1 MFNAI
6 LFLFLAL
13 IFSAF
18 FSAMEI
24 AFLASN
30 RLKIEVDKTKGTLLS
45 KLQTIF
51 YRNESKI
58 IAFILLGNNVS
69 LVVYGISAAKLLG
82 PVLTGWGIE
91 SEAGLLL
98 LQTLLSTILVLV
110 AAEFIPKSLV
120 QYNPNRFLKIGTFP
134 LFILYLVLFVPTHI
148 VLAISWIVLKAF
160 GYDQKTNQKVFSKVD
175 LEHFVDDISE
185 RIDSEEV
192 SSEDMNLLKNAL
204 DFSNVKARD
213 CMIPR
218 TEIIAVDIDDSLDT
232 VMQLFI
238 AKGLSKVIIYRD
250 SIDNIIGYVH
260 SYDLFKS
267 PQSIKQILLPIH
279 FVPSVTT
286 GEELLSK
293 FTEQSGNIAIVSDE
307 YGGTA
312 GMVTL
317 EDVIEEIFG
326 EIEDEHDKDNLVE
339 EKVSETHFRF
349 SARTEIDYLNEQYQL
364 DIPESEEYETLGG
377 LILFKL
383 ANIPEK
389 NSRLKMD
396 GFSFVVDEVTD
407 RRIEI
412 VSVYLK
418 Q

>member
-6 LFLFLAL
+6 CFLFVAL
-13 IFSAF
+13 VFSAF

-30 RLKIEVDKTKGTLLS
+30 RLKIEVDKSKGTLLS
-45 KLQTIF
+45 KIQSIF

-69 LVVYGISAAKLLG
+69 LVVYGISAAKILG
-82 PVLTGWGIE
+82 PVLYGLGIT

-98 LQTLLSTILVLV
+98 LQTLLSTILVLI

-120 QYNPNRFLKIGTFP
+120 QFNPNRFLKIGTFP
-134 LFILYLVLFVPTHI
+134 LFILYILLFIPTHVI
-148 VLAISWIVLKAF
+148 LAISWVVLKAF

-175 LEHFVDDISE
+175 LEHFVEDISE
-185 RIDSEEV
+185 RIDSEEI
-192 SSEDMNLLKNAL
+192 STEDMNLLKNAL
-204 DFSNVKARD
+204 DFSNVKAR
-213 CMIPR
+213 
-218 TEIIAVDIDDSLDT
+218 TEIIAVDINDSLKT

-267 PQSIKQILLPIH
+267 PESIKQILLPIH

-286 GEELLSK
+286 GEELLAK

-326 EIEDEHDKDNLVE
+326 EIEDEHDKDDLIE
-339 EKVSETHFRF
+339 EKISDKHFRF
-349 SARTEIDYLNEQYQL
+349 SARVEIDYINEQYSL
-364 DIPESEEYETLGG
+364 NIPESEEYETLGG
-377 LILFKL
+377 LILFEL

-389 NSRLKMD
+389 NSKLKMG
-396 GFSFVVDEVTD
+396 GFAFVVEDVTD

-418 Q
+418 S

>member
-1 MFNAI
+1 MFNAFF
-6 LFLFLAL
+6 FLFIAL
-13 IFSAF
+13 VFSAF

-134 LFILYLVLFVPTHI
+134 LFVLYLILFVPTHI
-148 VLAISWIVLKAF
+148 ILAISWVVLKAF

-185 RIDSEEV
+185 RMDSEEV

-218 TEIIAVDIDDSLDT
+218 TEIIAVDIDDSLET

-339 EKVSETHFRF
+339 EKLSETHFRF
-349 SARTEIDYLNEQYQL
+349 SARVEIDYLNEQYQL
-364 DIPESEEYETLGG
+364 NIPESEDYETLGG
-377 LILFKL
+377 LILFEL

-389 NSRLKMD
+389 NSKLKMD
-396 GFSFVVDEVTD
+396 GFSFVVEEVTD

-412 VSVYLK
+412 VSVYIK
-418 Q
+418 S

>member
-6 LFLFLAL
+6 FFLFLAL

-58 IAFILLGNNVS
+58 IAFILLGNNAS

-82 PVLTGWGIE
+82 PVLMGWGIE

-134 LFILYLVLFVPTHI
+134 LFILYLILFVPTHI

-326 EIEDEHDKDNLVE
+326 EIEDEHDRDNLVE

-364 DIPESEEYETLGG
+364 NIPESEEYETLGG
-377 LILFKL
+377 LILFEL

-396 GFSFVVDEVTD
+396 GFSFVVEEVTD

>member
-6 LFLFLAL
+6 CFLFVAL
-13 IFSAF
+13 VFSAF

-30 RLKIEVDKTKGTLLS
+30 RLKIEVDKSKGTLLS
-45 KLQTIF
+45 KIQAIF

-69 LVVYGISAAKLLG
+69 LVVYGISAAQILD
-82 PVLTGWGIE
+82 PVLYGWGIT

-98 LQTLLSTILVLV
+98 LQTLLSTILVLI

-134 LFILYLVLFVPTHI
+134 LFTLYILLFIPTHVI
-148 VLAISWIVLKAF
+148 LAISWIVLKAF

-175 LEHFVDDISE
+175 LEHFVEDISE
-185 RIDSEEV
+185 RIDSEEI
-192 SSEDMNLLKNAL
+192 STEDMNLLKNAL

-218 TEIIAVDIDDSLDT
+218 TEIIAVDINDSLKT

-267 PQSIKQILLPIH
+267 PKSIKQILLPIH

-286 GEELLSK
+286 GEELLAK

-326 EIEDEHDKDNLVE
+326 EIEDEHDKDDLIE
-339 EKVSETHFRF
+339 QKISDKHFRF
-349 SARTEIDYLNEQYQL
+349 SARVEIDYINEQYSL
-364 DIPESEEYETLGG
+364 NIPESEEYETLGG
-377 LILFKL
+377 LILFEL

-389 NSRLKMD
+389 NSKLKMG
-396 GFSFVVDEVTD
+396 GFAFVVEDVTD

-418 Q
+418 T

>member
-6 LFLFLAL
+6 FFLFLAL

-58 IAFILLGNNVS
+58 IAFILLGNNAS

-82 PVLTGWGIE
+82 PVLMGWGIE

-134 LFILYLVLFVPTHI
+134 LFILYVILFVPTHI

-326 EIEDEHDKDNLVE
+326 EIEDEHDRDNLVE

-364 DIPESEEYETLGG
+364 NIPESEEYETLGG
-377 LILFKL
+377 LILFEL

-396 GFSFVVDEVTD
+396 GFSFVVEEVTD

>member
-1 MFNAI
+1 
-6 LFLFLAL
+6 
-13 IFSAF
+13 
-18 FSAMEI
+18 MEI

-134 LFILYLVLFVPTHI
+134 LFILYLILFVPTHI

-232 VMQLFI
+232 VMQL
-238 AKGLSKVIIYRD
+238 LLQKVYPR
-250 SIDNIIGYVH
+250 
-260 SYDLFKS
+260 
-267 PQSIKQILLPIH
+267 
-279 FVPSVTT
+279 
-286 GEELLSK
+286 
-293 FTEQSGNIAIVSDE
+293 
-307 YGGTA
+307 
-312 GMVTL
+312 
-317 EDVIEEIFG
+317 
-326 EIEDEHDKDNLVE
+326 
-339 EKVSETHFRF
+339 
-349 SARTEIDYLNEQYQL
+349 
-364 DIPESEEYETLGG
+364 
-377 LILFKL
+377 
-383 ANIPEK
+383 
-389 NSRLKMD
+389 
-396 GFSFVVDEVTD
+396 
-407 RRIEI
+407 
-412 VSVYLK
+412 
-418 Q
+418 

>member
-1 MFNAI
+1 
-6 LFLFLAL
+6 
-13 IFSAF
+13 
-18 FSAMEI
+18 MEI

-51 YRNESKI
+51 YRNESKV

-82 PVLTGWGIE
+82 PVLVGWGIE

-98 LQTLLSTILVLV
+98 LQTLFSTILVLF

-134 LFILYLVLFVPTHI
+134 LFILYIILFIPTHI
-148 VLAISWIVLKAF
+148 ILAISWVVLKAF
-160 GYDQKTNQKVFSKVD
+160 GYDQKTNQKVFSKID

-185 RIDSEEV
+185 RMDSEEV

-218 TEIIAVDIDDSLDT
+218 TEIIAVDIDDSLET

-279 FVPSVTT
+279 YVPSVTT

-339 EKVSETHFRF
+339 EMLSETHFRF
-349 SARTEIDYLNEQYQL
+349 SARVEIDYLNEHYQL
-364 DIPESEEYETLGG
+364 NIPESEDYETLGG
-377 LILFKL
+377 LILFEL

-389 NSRLKMD
+389 NSKLKMD
-396 GFSFVVDEVTD
+396 GFSFVVEEVTD

-418 Q
+418 S

>member
-1 MFNAI
+1 MFNAVC
-6 LFLFLAL
+6 FLFIAL

-30 RLKIEVDKTKGTLLS
+30 RLKIEVDKSKGTIIS
-45 KLQTIF
+45 KLQAIF

-58 IAFILLGNNVS
+58 IAFILLGNNIS

-82 PVLTGWGIE
+82 PILTNWGIE
-91 SEAGLLL
+91 SNAGLLL
-98 LQTLLSTILVLV
+98 LQTLISTLLVLV

-120 QYNPNRFLKIGTFP
+120 QYNPNRFLKIGSFP
-134 LFILYLVLFVPTHI
+134 LFILYIVLYIPTHVI
-148 VLAISWIVLKAF
+148 LAISWVILKTF
-160 GYDQKTNQKVFSKVD
+160 GYDQKVNQKVFSKVD
-175 LEHFVDDISE
+175 LEHFVDDLSE
-185 RIDSEEV
+185 RMDGEEV

-218 TEIIAVDIDDSLDT
+218 TDIIAVDIDDSLET

-238 AKGLSKVIIYRD
+238 AKGLSKVIIYRN

-267 PQSIKQILLPIH
+267 PNSIKQILLPIH

-312 GMVTL
+312 GLVTL

-326 EIEDEHDKDNLVE
+326 EIEDEHDRDDSIE
-339 EKVSETHFRF
+339 ERISDTHFRF
-349 SARTEIDYLNEQYQL
+349 SARVEIDYINEVYRLN
-364 DIPESEEYETLGG
+364 IPESDAYETLGG
-377 LILFKL
+377 FILNEM

-389 NSRLKMD
+389 NARLDID
-396 GFSFVVDEVTD
+396 GFRFIVEEVTD
-407 RRIEI
+407 RRIETII
-412 VSVYLK
+412 VLLRK
-418 Q
+418 

>member
-1 MFNAI
+1 M
-6 LFLFLAL
+6 
-13 IFSAF
+13 
-18 FSAMEI
+18 
-24 AFLASN
+24 ASN
-30 RLKIEVDKTKGTLLS
+30 RLKIEVDKTKGTILS

-51 YRNESKI
+51 YRNESKV

-82 PVLTGWGIE
+82 PILVGWGIE

-98 LQTLLSTILVLV
+98 LQTLFSTILVLF

-134 LFILYLVLFVPTHI
+134 LFILYILLFIPTHI
-148 VLAISWIVLKAF
+148 ILAISWVVLKAF
-160 GYDQKTNQKVFSKVD
+160 GYDQKTNQKVFSKID

-185 RIDSEEV
+185 RMDSEEV

-218 TEIIAVDIDDSLDT
+218 TEIIAVDIDDSLET

-339 EKVSETHFRF
+339 EKLSETHFRF
-349 SARTEIDYLNEQYQL
+349 SARVEIDYLNEQYQL
-364 DIPESEEYETLGG
+364 NIPESEDYETLGG
-377 LILFKL
+377 LILFEL

-389 NSRLKMD
+389 NSKLKMD
-396 GFSFVVDEVTD
+396 GFSFVVEEVTD

-418 Q
+418 S

>member
-1 MFNAI
+1 MFNAFF
-6 LFLFLAL
+6 FLFIAL
-13 IFSAF
+13 VFSAF

-134 LFILYLVLFVPTHI
+134 LFVLYLILFVPTHI
-148 VLAISWIVLKAF
+148 ILAISWVVLKAF

-185 RIDSEEV
+185 RMDSAEV

-218 TEIIAVDIDDSLDT
+218 TEIIAVDIDDSLET

-339 EKVSETHFRF
+339 EKLSETHFRF
-349 SARTEIDYLNEQYQL
+349 SARVEIDYLNEQYQL
-364 DIPESEEYETLGG
+364 NIPESEDYETLGG
-377 LILFKL
+377 LILFEL

-389 NSRLKMD
+389 NSKLKMD
-396 GFSFVVDEVTD
+396 GFSFVVEEVTD

-412 VSVYLK
+412 VSVYIK
-418 Q
+418 S

>member
-6 LFLFLAL
+6 FFLFIAL
-13 IFSAF
+13 VFSAF

-51 YRNESKI
+51 YLNESKI

-69 LVVYGISAAKLLG
+69 LVVYGISAAKLLA
-82 PVLTGWGIE
+82 PILLGWGIE

-98 LQTLLSTILVLV
+98 LQTLFSTILVLV

-134 LFILYLVLFVPTHI
+134 LFILYIILFIPTHI
-148 VLAISWIVLKAF
+148 ILAISWIVLKAF

-185 RIDSEEV
+185 RMDSEEV

-218 TEIIAVDIDDSLDT
+218 TEIIAVDIDDSLET

-267 PQSIKQILLPIH
+267 PLSIKQILLPIH

-339 EKVSETHFRF
+339 EKLSETHFRF
-349 SARTEIDYLNEQYQL
+349 SARVEIDYLNEQYQL
-364 DIPESEEYETLGG
+364 NIPESEDYETLGG
-377 LILFKL
+377 LILFEL

-389 NSRLKMD
+389 NSKLKMD
-396 GFSFVVDEVTD
+396 GFSFVVEEVTD

-412 VSVYLK
+412 VSLYLK
-418 Q
+418 S

>member
-6 LFLFLAL
+6 FFLFVAL
-13 IFSAF
+13 VFSAF

-30 RLKIEVDKTKGTLLS
+30 RLKIEVDKSKGTLPS

-69 LVVYGISAAKLLG
+69 LVVYGISAAKLLD

-134 LFILYLVLFVPTHI
+134 LFILYLILFVPTHI
-148 VLAISWIVLKAF
+148 ILAISWAVLKAF

-185 RIDSEEV
+185 RMDSEEV

-218 TEIIAVDIDDSLDT
+218 TEIIAVDINDSLDT

-326 EIEDEHDKDNLVE
+326 EIEDEHDKDDLVE

-349 SARTEIDYLNEQYQL
+349 SARVEIDYLNEQYQL
-364 DIPESEEYETLGG
+364 NIPESEDYETLGG
-377 LILFKL
+377 LILFEL

-389 NSRLKMD
+389 NSKLKMD
-396 GFSFVVDEVTD
+396 GFSFVVEEVTD

-418 Q
+418 S

>member
-1 MFNAI
+1 MFNAVC
-6 LFLFLAL
+6 FLFIAL

-30 RLKIEVDKTKGTLLS
+30 RLKIEVDKSKGTIIS
-45 KLQTIF
+45 KLQAIF

-58 IAFILLGNNVS
+58 IAFILLGNNIS

-82 PVLTGWGIE
+82 PILTNWGIE
-91 SEAGLLL
+91 SNAGLLL
-98 LQTLLSTILVLV
+98 LQTLLSTLLVLV
-110 AAEFIPKSLV
+110 TAEFIPKSLV
-120 QYNPNRFLKIGTFP
+120 QYNPNRFLKIGSFP
-134 LFILYLVLFVPTHI
+134 LFVLYIVLYIPTHVI
-148 VLAISWIVLKAF
+148 LAISWVILKTF
-160 GYDQKTNQKVFSKVD
+160 GYDQKVNQKVFSKVD
-175 LEHFVDDISE
+175 LEHFVDDLSE
-185 RIDSEEV
+185 RMDGEEV

-218 TEIIAVDIDDSLDT
+218 TDIIAVDIDDSLET

-267 PQSIKQILLPIH
+267 PNSIKQILLPIH

-312 GMVTL
+312 GLVTL

-326 EIEDEHDKDNLVE
+326 EIEDEHDRDDSIE
-339 EKVSETHFRF
+339 ERISDTHFRF
-349 SARTEIDYLNEQYQL
+349 SARVEIDYINEVYRLN
-364 DIPESEEYETLGG
+364 IPESDAYETLGG
-377 LILFKL
+377 FILNEI

-389 NSRLKMD
+389 NARLDID
-396 GFSFVVDEVTD
+396 GFRFIVEEVTD
-407 RRIEI
+407 RRIETII
-412 VSVYLK
+412 VLLRK
-418 Q
+418 

>member
-6 LFLFLAL
+6 FFLFLAL

-58 IAFILLGNNVS
+58 IAFILLGNNAS

-82 PVLTGWGIE
+82 PVLMGWGIE
-91 SEAGLLL
+91 SEGVLLL
-98 LQTLLSTILVLV
+98 LQTLLSTVLVLV

-134 LFILYLVLFVPTHI
+134 LFILYLILFIPTHI

-326 EIEDEHDKDNLVE
+326 EIEDEYDRDNLVE

-364 DIPESEEYETLGG
+364 NIPESEEYETLGG
-377 LILFKL
+377 LILFEL

-396 GFSFVVDEVTD
+396 GFSFVVEEVTD

>member
-1 MFNAI
+1 
-6 LFLFLAL
+6 
-13 IFSAF
+13 
-18 FSAMEI
+18 
-24 AFLASN
+24 
-30 RLKIEVDKTKGTLLS
+30 
-45 KLQTIF
+45 
-51 YRNESKI
+51 
-58 IAFILLGNNVS
+58 
-69 LVVYGISAAKLLG
+69 
-82 PVLTGWGIE
+82 
-91 SEAGLLL
+91 
-98 LQTLLSTILVLV
+98 
-110 AAEFIPKSLV
+110 
-120 QYNPNRFLKIGTFP
+120 
-134 LFILYLVLFVPTHI
+134 
-148 VLAISWIVLKAF
+148 
-160 GYDQKTNQKVFSKVD
+160 
-175 LEHFVDDISE
+175 
-185 RIDSEEV
+185 
-192 SSEDMNLLKNAL
+192 MNLLKNAL

-218 TEIIAVDIDDSLDT
+218 TEIIAVDINDSLKT

-267 PQSIKQILLPIH
+267 PKSIKQILLPIH

-286 GEELLSK
+286 GEELLAK

-326 EIEDEHDKDNLVE
+326 EIEDEHDKDDLIE
-339 EKVSETHFRF
+339 QKISDKHFRF
-349 SARTEIDYLNEQYQL
+349 SARVEIDYINEQYSL
-364 DIPESEEYETLGG
+364 NIPESEEYETLGG
-377 LILFKL
+377 LILFEL

-389 NSRLKMD
+389 NSKLKMG
-396 GFSFVVDEVTD
+396 GFAFVVEDVTD

-418 Q
+418 T

>member
-6 LFLFLAL
+6 FFLFIAL

-51 YRNESKI
+51 YLNESKI

-69 LVVYGISAAKLLG
+69 LVVYGISAAKLLA
-82 PVLTGWGIE
+82 PILLGWGIE

-98 LQTLLSTILVLV
+98 LQTLFSTILVLV

-134 LFILYLVLFVPTHI
+134 LFILYIILFIPTHI
-148 VLAISWIVLKAF
+148 ILAISWIVLKAF

-185 RIDSEEV
+185 RMDSEEV

-218 TEIIAVDIDDSLDT
+218 TEIIAVDIDDSLET

-267 PQSIKQILLPIH
+267 PLSIKQILLPIH

-339 EKVSETHFRF
+339 EKLSETHFRF
-349 SARTEIDYLNEQYQL
+349 SARVEIDYLNEQYQL
-364 DIPESEEYETLGG
+364 NIPESEDYETLGG
-377 LILFKL
+377 LILFEL

-389 NSRLKMD
+389 NSKLKMD
-396 GFSFVVDEVTD
+396 GFSFVVEEVTD

-412 VSVYLK
+412 VSLYLK
-418 Q
+418 S

>member
-6 LFLFLAL
+6 CFLFVAL
-13 IFSAF
+13 VFSAF

-30 RLKIEVDKTKGTLLS
+30 RLKIEVDKSKGTLLS
-45 KLQTIF
+45 KIQSIF

-69 LVVYGISAAKLLG
+69 LVVYGISAAKILD
-82 PVLTGWGIE
+82 PVLYGLGIT

-98 LQTLLSTILVLV
+98 LQTLLSTILVLI

-134 LFILYLVLFVPTHI
+134 LFILYILLFIPTHVI
-148 VLAISWIVLKAF
+148 LAISWIVLKAF

-175 LEHFVDDISE
+175 LEHFVEDISE
-185 RIDSEEV
+185 RIDSEEI
-192 SSEDMNLLKNAL
+192 STEDMNLLKNAL

-218 TEIIAVDIDDSLDT
+218 TEIIAVDINDSLKT

-267 PQSIKQILLPIH
+267 PESIKQILLPIH

-286 GEELLSK
+286 GEELLAK

-326 EIEDEHDKDNLVE
+326 EIEDEHDKDDLIE
-339 EKVSETHFRF
+339 EKISDKHFRF
-349 SARTEIDYLNEQYQL
+349 SARVEIDYINEQYSL
-364 DIPESEEYETLGG
+364 NIPESEEYETLGG
-377 LILFKL
+377 LILFEL

-389 NSRLKMD
+389 NSKLKMD
-396 GFSFVVDEVTD
+396 GFAFVVEDVTD

-418 Q
+418 S

>member
-6 LFLFLAL
+6 CFLFVAL
-13 IFSAF
+13 VFSAF

-30 RLKIEVDKTKGTLLS
+30 RLKIEVDKSKGTLLS
-45 KLQTIF
+45 KIQSIF

-69 LVVYGISAAKLLG
+69 LVVYGISAAKILD
-82 PVLTGWGIE
+82 PVLYGLGIT

-98 LQTLLSTILVLV
+98 LQTLLSTILVLI

-120 QYNPNRFLKIGTFP
+120 QFNPNRFLKIGTFP
-134 LFILYLVLFVPTHI
+134 LFILYILLFIPTHVI
-148 VLAISWIVLKAF
+148 LAISWIVLKAF

-175 LEHFVDDISE
+175 LEHFVEDISE
-185 RIDSEEV
+185 RIDSEEI
-192 SSEDMNLLKNAL
+192 STEDMNLLKNAL

-218 TEIIAVDIDDSLDT
+218 TEIIAVDINDSLKT

-267 PQSIKQILLPIH
+267 PESIKQILLPIH

-286 GEELLSK
+286 GEELLAK

-326 EIEDEHDKDNLVE
+326 EIEDEHDKDDLIE
-339 EKVSETHFRF
+339 EKISDKHFRF
-349 SARTEIDYLNEQYQL
+349 SARVEIDYINEQYSL
-364 DIPESEEYETLGG
+364 NIPESEEYETLGG
-377 LILFKL
+377 LILFEL

-389 NSRLKMD
+389 NSKLKMG
-396 GFSFVVDEVTD
+396 GFAFVVEDVTD

-418 Q
+418 S